1 MSAKE
6 WAHVVGT
13 SNSWARG
20 RRRPVVPALLVAL
33 ALVAGACGGNDTDD
47 GDGSSGDGGAATA
60 GSGDSSGG
68 EGGDGG
74 GFPVTVEHTYGATT
88 IEDRP
93 ERVVTVGLTDH
104 DAVLALGV
112 VPVGTTDWFGDHP
125 GAVWPWAQDELEALG
140 GPPPELVGDASALNF
155 ESIAAARP
163 DVILALYAGL
173 TETDYET
180 LSEIA
185 PTVAQPEGVIDYGI
199 AWDEQVRVAGEVL
212 GETGRADE
220 LIAGVEQRFADVRA
234 DHPEFEGLEGL
245 VVSPYND
252 LFSVFAPQ
260 DPRGRFMADL
270 GFVQPAEIEELA
282 GDAFS
287 ADLSA
292 ERSDLLDV
300 DVIVWIV
307 TSIESDVARF
317 DDDPV
322 YSALDVHTGGHEA
335 FVENLGPVGGATS
348 FVTVLSLPFLIDEL
362 VPQIADAVAGDAA

>member
-1 MSAKE
+1 MI
-6 WAHVVGT
+6 GT
-13 SNSWARG
+13 SNLWARG

-33 ALVAGACGGNDTDD
+33 AMASASVAGACGGDD
-47 GDGSSGDGGAATA
+47 GGGGESTGSVEGGSSGSA
-60 GSGDSSGG
+60 SGG
-68 EGGDGG
+68 GGEAEA
-74 GFPVTVEHTYGATT
+74 FPVTVEHAYGDTT

-112 VPVGTTDWFGDHP
+112 VPVGTTDWFGEHP

-140 GPPPELVGDASALNF
+140 GPTPEVVGDASAVNF
-155 ESIAAARP
+155 ERIAAARP
-163 DVILALYAGL
+163 DVILALYSGL

-212 GETGRADE
+212 GETERADE
-220 LIAGVEQRFADVRA
+220 LIAGVEQRFADVRTA
-234 DHPEFEGLEGL
+234 HPEFEGLEGL

-292 ERSDLLDV
+292 ERVDLLDV

-307 TSIESDVARF
+307 TSIETDVARF
-317 DDDPV
+317 EEDPV
-322 YSALDVHTGGHEA
+322 YSALDVHRGGHEA